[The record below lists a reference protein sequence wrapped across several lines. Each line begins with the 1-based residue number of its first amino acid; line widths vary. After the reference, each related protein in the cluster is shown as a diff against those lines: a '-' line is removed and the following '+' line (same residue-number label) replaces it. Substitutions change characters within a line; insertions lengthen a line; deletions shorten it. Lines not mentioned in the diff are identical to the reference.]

1 MSLKTKKFES
11 YSSSSSVGKKRALLI
26 GLRYDQPQMIYTWDD
41 CLEVEQFLIEKFN
54 FPRENIDRQL
64 DLRIFDN
71 EDDKLTNITLE
82 YKIKTF
88 LEETK
93 SGDVSI
99 LFVSG
104 HGGNPKSEEGPG
116 LIAAVDYQVLEVNDL
131 IVHVK
136 ELPKDTKFLFIIDAC
151 FGANFMKLFSE
162 NVVMMLSSKET
173 EESKGSIWYG
183 SHSTNAFLHCV
194 VRDSETTLE
203 ELLELIK
210 IN

>member
-1 MSLKTKKFES
+1 MKLFSENVVMMLSSKETEESKGSIWIGSHSTNAFLHCAKLK
-11 YSSSSSVGKKRALLI
+11 
-26 GLRYDQPQMIYTWDD
+26 
-41 CLEVEQFLIEKFN
+41 IEKFN
-54 FPRENIDRQL
+54 FPQENIDRQL

-71 EDDKLTNITLE
+71 
-82 YKIKTF
+82 
-88 LEETK
+88 
-93 SGDVSI
+93 
-99 LFVSG
+99 
-104 HGGNPKSEEGPG
+104 EGPG

-183 SHSTNAFLHCV
+183 SHSTNAFLHCA
-194 VRDSETTLE
+194 VRDSETY
-203 ELLELIK
+203 
-210 IN
+210 